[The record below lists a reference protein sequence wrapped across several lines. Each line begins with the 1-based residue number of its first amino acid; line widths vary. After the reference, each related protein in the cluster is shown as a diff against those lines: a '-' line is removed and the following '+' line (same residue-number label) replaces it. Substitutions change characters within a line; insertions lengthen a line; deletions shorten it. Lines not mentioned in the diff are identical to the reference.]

1 MFNIDCYQRNGNQ
14 NYNEIKAHTG
24 QNGQKKKKIHKQ
36 QMMERVW
43 REGNPPAL
51 LVGMEIGTATIENSM
66 EVP

>member
-1 MFNIDCYQRNGNQ
+1 MFNIASYYRNVNQ
-14 NYNEIKAHTG
+14 IYCEISAHTG
-24 QNGQKKKKIHKQ
+24 QNGQNQKIHKQ